1 MTASRGTAAWRSASS
16 RTRQEIEAA
25 GASGVDGF
33 LEAAPFVVAEQRRPV
48 LLGDLLE
55 EDPVRLLR
63 DRDLPFLV
71 HRDLLRVAAL
81 RVGGAGDERSEATPA
96 QDHRRAALLAGAVV
110 LRDGRGLGGG
120 GPLCSA
126 RFSPVPVAQDDRRD
140 LLGVLAL
147 GVA

>member
-33 LEAAPFVVAEQRRPV
+33 LEAA
-48 LLGDLLE
+48 
-55 EDPVRLLR
+55 
-63 DRDLPFLV
+63 PFLV